1 MCALR
6 YDIFMC
12 FGRAAR
18 ASKEVIKCMIYHRE
32 NSSLKK
38 ELREILP
45 SIIDPKFTSDSD
57 GVAPVVD
64 VKRGS
69 GSTNYHHEGDL
80 NSTVEAEGCA
90 TNNSMMSQ
98 LSSIGRSR
106 NAKFATSPPIS
117 SSFSSH
123 ISSNTNRIGD
133 NIVSMESNVS
143 PNRRGKHLKN
153 SIDVHQKR

>member
-1 MCALR
+1 MK
-6 YDIFMC
+6 YMC

-90 TNNSMMSQ
+90 TNNSMMNQ
-98 LSSIGRSR
+98 LGSIGRSR

-117 SSFSSH
+117 SSSSSSSSSH
-123 ISSNTNRIGD
+123 VSSNTTRIGD
-133 NIVSMESNVS
+133 SIVSIEGNVS

-153 SIDVHQKR
+153 SIDVLQKR